1 MGRYVNLM
9 FFFQEQRTC
18 HSVQRT
24 CKFCR
29 NGNYNGKR
37 AEQRVIWAFREE
49 NVKNQ
54 PELVLLVLFF
64 GRDAIVHLSELK
76 AE

>member
-1 MGRYVNLM
+1 MSTLCFFSKNKGR
-9 FFFQEQRTC
+9 